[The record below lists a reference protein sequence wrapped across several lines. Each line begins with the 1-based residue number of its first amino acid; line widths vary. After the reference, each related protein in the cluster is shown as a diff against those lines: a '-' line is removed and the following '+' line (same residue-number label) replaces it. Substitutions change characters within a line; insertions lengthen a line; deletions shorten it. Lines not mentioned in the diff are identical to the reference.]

1 MRGSGEITMRR
12 ILTLLF
18 ILLLLFLTANAAG
31 GAGTAKSQL
40 QPGDDVKDILKKI
53 SPSIVKVVSENHKRY
68 IATGIVIDPKHVVS
82 SSIVTNH
89 PYETLYVETME
100 GDQYNATVLGK
111 DQETSLLLLQIDGKA
126 LPPISQAGGL
136 EVGDWV
142 ALVGV
147 FYQEFPAIVQG
158 FVSSSSDDQLI
169 LNAPVAPGSAGGAV
183 VNKKGELIG
192 VVRGRFDFAFS
203 PDYTYR
209 DQSYEFFIHS
219 TRTNNQDLCY
229 AVPMPKVAA
238 VVKDLQ
244 KYGKIM
250 RGWLGVSLVARGK
263 TDNVEI
269 NDVAPDSPAEK
280 AGFRKGDKIL
290 AIKDKPVQTGSD
302 VVRIVKA
309 LKPGDNIKIEYA
321 RGNLKK
327 FAQVL
332 ISEPRE
338 HFEWRYPVPPALEP
352 GNTPPVIPEIED
364 PLPRVENFVVNF
376 SGYRGLGVDAIP
388 LTPELAEKFNIKEGS
403 GLLISKVLK
412 ETAAEKSGFQ
422 AADIIVR
429 AGGKTMKQISDLRLA
444 LNELEDNQP
453 VAIDVYRGGKLKT
466 FNVVPGKNAN
476 RVPGTYY
483 DMLEMFGDKINDI
496 RTRMG
501 DENRIAIEEVK
512 KLQKER
518 EKLNALQ
525 ENFAKEKE
533 LQLRKD
539 AEIKKYREEIE
550 RLKKEQAAL
559 KQELENVKKQRELE
573 KKDAAK

>member
-1 MRGSGEITMRR
+1 MRR

-18 ILLLLFLTANAAG
+18 ILLLLFLTANSAS
-31 GAGTAKSQL
+31 GAGTTKSQL

-68 IATGIVIDPKHVVS
+68 IATGIAIDSKHVVS
-82 SSIVTNH
+82 SSIVINN
-89 PYETLYVETME
+89 PFETLYVETVE
-100 GDQYNATVLGK
+100 GDQYDATVLGK
-111 DQETSLLLLQIDGKA
+111 DQETSLLLLQIDGKS
-126 LPPISQAGGL
+126 LRPIPQARGI

-158 FVSSSSDDQLI
+158 FVSRSSDDRLI

-183 VNKKGELIG
+183 INKKGELIG

-219 TRTNNQDLCY
+219 TRTNNQDLCL

-250 RGWLGVSLVARGK
+250 RGWLGVLLVAGGK
-263 TDNVEI
+263 TDSVEI

-290 AIKDKPVQTGSD
+290 TIKDKPVQTSDD

-321 RGNLKK
+321 RGNMKK
-327 FAQVL
+327 LAQVL

-338 HFEWRYPVPPALEP
+338 HFEWHYPAPSPLGP
-352 GNTPPVIPEIED
+352 GNTPPVIPEMGD
-364 PLPRVENFVVNF
+364 SLPRVENFEVNF
-376 SGYRGLGVDAIP
+376 SGSRSLGVDAIP

-403 GLLISKVLK
+403 GLLISRVYKA
-412 ETAAEKSGFQ
+412 TAAEKSGFQ

-429 AGGKTMKQISDLRLA
+429 AGGKMMKQVPDLRMA
-444 LNELEDNQP
+444 LNELKDNQA

-476 RVPGTYY
+476 KVTGSYY
-483 DMLEMFGDKINDI
+483 DMLEMFGDRINDI
-496 RTRMG
+496 KTRMG
-501 DENRIAIEEVK
+501 DENRIAIDELK

-518 EKLNALQ
+518 EKLNAMQ
-525 ENFAKEKE
+525 ENFSKTQE
-533 LQLRKD
+533 LQRRKD

-550 RLKKEQAAL
+550 RLKKEQSVL
-559 KQELENVKKQRELE
+559 EQELENVKKQTELE
-573 KKDAAK
+573 KKNATK